1 MSESDRRYILFRV
14 CGRRFA
20 LDVDAVAE
28 ISELLPEYPIPNA
41 PDCLRGVVNIHGRVA
56 AVLDLPR
63 FLGEAPTGVCR
74 SLVLLNSG
82 GSALALLVEQME
94 RMVGSTD
101 ISAIQ
106 QVEDKLSL
114 GELVLADGNATLL
127 DIEGMLSSLEKTF
140 EM

>member
-1 MSESDRRYILFRV
+1 MTESGRRYMLFRV

-41 PDCLRGVVNIHGRVA
+41 PGCLRGVVNIHGRVA
-56 AVLDLPR
+56 AVLDFPR
-63 FLGEAPTGVCR
+63 YLGDPPAGACR

-94 RMVGSTD
+94 KMIGSAD
-101 ISAIQ
+101 ISAIL
-106 QVEDKLSL
+106 QVEDELAL
-114 GELVLADGNATLL
+114 GELLLADGNATLL
-127 DIEGMLSSLEKTF
+127 DIEGVLSSLEKSF
-140 EM
+140 